1 MPTPASMPQRRPQMG
16 RETFQAFA
24 RANTREA
31 LMDAMSSQA
40 EAYFGG
46 PVELKEASAQPGPQG
61 GQASYQGT
69 SRWCARAPRLP
80 LNPADNTNPERT
92 HP

>member
-1 MPTPASMPQRRPQMG
+1 MPTQAGMPQRRPGMC

-24 RANTREA
+24 RANTRDA
-31 LMDAMSSQA
+31 LMDAMRSQA

-46 PVELKEASAQPGPQG
+46 PVELKDASAQPGPQG

-69 SRWCARAPRLP
+69 SRWHAR
-80 LNPADNTNPERT
+80 
-92 HP
+92 